1 MTVSDGGENSGSL
14 ASLRRRV
21 DQAPDDADARLQLGT
36 ALTEAGQPAEVL
48 GQLQRS
54 VELDPSLVRGHIR
67 LGNLLRD
74 LSRTGE
80 AVEAYGRA
88 LDLRPADPFI
98 LSNLG
103 NAWLDLSEAGR
114 AIDCYR
120 QSLEIHQDAPATF
133 SNLIFAMQYDSGI
146 RREEIASAHCEW
158 GWRFGQTLGQAES
171 PERLAYDGRR
181 PMRVGFL
188 SADFRY
194 HPVGRMASALWRHL
208 DRDRVTPIV
217 YDNSAADSP
226 AKRRYREKGA
236 QWNDIAALPDDAL
249 AERIRADRLDA
260 LIDLSGHTSGNR
272 LGVLAQKPA
281 PVQAALFAYPNTTG
295 LAAVDRRI
303 TDAQADPPGAE
314 PLYVEQLLRLPSVA
328 WVYGAPDDS
337 PEPGGL
343 PCLGGVPFT
352 FGCLNNPAKISAAA
366 VETWSVILRACPGA
380 RLMLLV
386 RDDPAHEG
394 LLLAKFE
401 RHSIGAGQLLFV
413 PKGPERGYLEAH
425 NRIDL
430 MLDPFP
436 YNGGVTTGDCLWMG
450 TPILALEGDSYVSRQ
465 GVSLLTAVGLPE
477 WIAADREALVAKAVG
492 CCQAPE
498 RLAKRSKGL
507 RERLRRSPLMDH
519 AGYAR
524 EWTGA
529 LERLVTA

>member
-1 MTVSDGGENSGSL
+1 
-14 ASLRRRV
+14 
-21 DQAPDDADARLQLGT
+21 
-36 ALTEAGQPAEVL
+36 
-48 GQLQRS
+48 
-54 VELDPSLVRGHIR
+54 
-67 LGNLLRD
+67 
-74 LSRTGE
+74 
-80 AVEAYGRA
+80 
-88 LDLRPADPFI
+88 
-98 LSNLG
+98 
-103 NAWLDLSEAGR
+103 
-114 AIDCYR
+114 
-120 QSLEIHQDAPATF
+120 
-133 SNLIFAMQYDSGI
+133 
-146 RREEIASAHCEW
+146 
-158 GWRFGQTLGQAES
+158 
-171 PERLAYDGRR
+171 
-181 PMRVGFL
+181 
-188 SADFRY
+188 
-194 HPVGRMASALWRHL
+194 
-208 DRDRVTPIV
+208 
-217 YDNSAADSP
+217 
-226 AKRRYREKGA
+226 
-236 QWNDIAALPDDAL
+236 
-249 AERIRADRLDA
+249 DA

-281 PVQAALFAYPNTTG
+281 PVQTALFAYPNTTG
-295 LAAVDRRI
+295 LAAVDWRI

-337 PEPGGL
+337 PEPDGL
-343 PCLGGVPFT
+343 PCLGGAPFT

-366 VETWSVILRACPGA
+366 VETWSAILRACPGA

-401 RHSIGAGQLLFV
+401 RHGISAGQLLFV
-413 PKGPERGYLEAH
+413 AKGPERGYLEAH

-477 WIAADREALVAKAVG
+477 WIAADREALVAKAVDWR
-492 CCQAPE
+492 QAPE
-498 RLAKRSKGL
+498 RLAKRSEGL